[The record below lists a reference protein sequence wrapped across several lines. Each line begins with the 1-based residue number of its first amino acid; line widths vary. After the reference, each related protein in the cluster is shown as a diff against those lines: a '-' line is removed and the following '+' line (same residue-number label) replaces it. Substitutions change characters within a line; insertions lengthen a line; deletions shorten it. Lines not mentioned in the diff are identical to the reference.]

1 MKVGIIGGG
10 GRVGSNAAYALQL
23 RGAVSEIVLLDINRE
38 AAEGEALDLRHGAA
52 MSQPIR
58 FSVGDYADLQ
68 GANLVIITAG
78 LRRRP
83 DESRL
88 ELINRNVG
96 LFREILGNLRGVAL
110 ADNAILL
117 VVSNPVDILTY
128 LAVKESG
135 LPAERVIGL
144 GTVLDTCRFR
154 SFLAEHFAVAATDVD
169 ALILGEHGDSM
180 VPAWSCA
187 TIAGVPLKDYPGYSQ
202 EAMDAIFERTKNSG
216 AEAIRLKGGAGY
228 AVGVSIAQVVNAIA
242 LDTRQVLP
250 VSTLQAGALGIS
262 DVCFSLPTRVGRNGV
277 QAVIE
282 IGVSDEERAA
292 LQTSASVLKETLQ
305 KVMG

>member
-1 MKVGIIGGG
+1 MKVGIVGGG
-10 GRVGSNAAYALQL
+10 GRVGSNAAFTLQL
-23 RGAVSEIVLLDINRE
+23 MGAVSEVVLLDVNRD

-52 MSQPIR
+52 YSQPVR
-58 FSVGDYADLQ
+58 FRAGDYADLQ
-68 GANLVIITAG
+68 GAHMVIITAG

-96 LFREILGNLRGVAL
+96 LFREILGSLKGVSL
-110 ADNAILL
+110 ADDAIIL

-154 SFLAEHFAVAATDVD
+154 SFLAEHFGVAATDVD

-187 TIAGVPLKDYPGYSQ
+187 TIAGVPLKDYPGYSK
-202 EAMDAIFERTKNSG
+202 EAMDAVFERTRNSG

-250 VSTLQAGALGIS
+250 VSTLQTGALGIR
-262 DVCFSLPTRVGRNGV
+262 DVCFSLPTRLGRNGV
-277 QAVIE
+277 QTVIE
-282 IGVSDEERAA
+282 IGVSEEERAA

>member
-1 MKVGIIGGG
+1 MKVGIVGGG
-10 GRVGSNAAYALQL
+10 GRVGSNAAFTLQL
-23 RGAVSEIVLLDINRE
+23 IGAVSEVLLLDVNRD

-52 MSQPIR
+52 YSQPVR
-58 FSVGDYADLQ
+58 FRAGDYPDLN
-68 GANLVIITAG
+68 GAHLVIITAG

-180 VPAWSCA
+180 VPIWSCA

>member
-1 MKVGIIGGG
+1 MKVGIVGGG
-10 GRVGSNAAYALQL
+10 GRVGSNAAFTLQL
-23 RGAVSEIVLLDINRE
+23 IGAVSEVVLLDVNRD

-52 MSQPIR
+52 YSQPIR
-58 FSVGDYADLQ
+58 FRAGDYADLN
-68 GANLVIITAG
+68 GAHMVIITAG

-96 LFREILGNLRGVAL
+96 LFREILGNLKGVTL
-110 ADNAILL
+110 ADDAIIL

-154 SFLAEHFAVAATDVD
+154 SFLAEHFGVAATDVD

-187 TIAGVPLKDYPGYSQ
+187 TIAGVPLKDYPGYSK
-202 EAMDAIFERTKNSG
+202 EAMDAVFERTKNSG

-242 LDTRQVLP
+242 LDSAKCCLCPLCRRARW
-250 VSTLQAGALGIS
+250 VSARCASRCRRASGA
-262 DVCFSLPTRVGRNGV
+262 
-277 QAVIE
+277 
-282 IGVSDEERAA
+282 RA
-292 LQTSASVLKETLQ
+292 LRRSSKSASLMRSAPPCKLRQ
-305 KVMG
+305 AFSRRRCRR

>member
-1 MKVGIIGGG
+1 MKVGIVGGG
-10 GRVGSNAAYALQL
+10 GRVGSNAAFTLQL
-23 RGAVSEIVLLDINRE
+23 IGAVSEVLLLDVNRD

-52 MSQPIR
+52 YSQPVR
-58 FSVGDYADLQ
+58 FRAGDYADLS
-68 GANLVIITAG
+68 GAHMVIITAG

-180 VPAWSCA
+180 VPIWSCA

>member
-1 MKVGIIGGG
+1 MKVGIVGGG
-10 GRVGSNAAYALQL
+10 GRVGSNAAFTLQL
-23 RGAVSEIVLLDINRE
+23 IGAVSEVLLLDVNRD

-52 MSQPIR
+52 YSQPVR
-58 FSVGDYADLQ
+58 FRAGDYADLS
-68 GANLVIITAG
+68 GAHMVIITAG